1 MMMIPFFYYV
11 GSMIS
16 GVIMNTFGFSWLML
30 FVAVLCLI
38 FAPMLVILKHRTSVA
53 EQEVLIHK
61 LLVNNNC
68 YYIMNINYDMCVDI
82 HTGSN

>member
-1 MMMIPFFYYV
+1 MMLIPFLYCV

-16 GVIMNTFGFSWLML
+16 GIIMNTFGFSWLML

-38 FAPMLVILKHRTSVA
+38 FAPMLLILRHPTSVA

-61 LLVNNNC
+61 LLVNNYY
-68 YYIMNINYDMCVDI
+68 YYIININYVY
-82 HTGSN
+82 